1 MAATTSHTAPT
12 TMQPMPANLSKEVR
26 PDLVAIARH
35 ERADDGC
42 YLRAAYQSTSIF
54 V

>member
-1 MAATTSHTAPT
+1 M
-12 TMQPMPANLSKEVR
+12 MQPMPANLSEEVR
-26 PDLVAIARH
+26 PDLVAIARE
-35 ERADDGC
+35 ERADDGS